1 MSKVMCN
8 EDKIMF
14 YILVPVYKVEKY
26 IKNCIESVI
35 NQSYQNFRL
44 ILIDDGSPDL
54 AGQICDKYAEN
65 DGRIHVIHQKNMG
78 QIAARSTAVKY
89 IQESCRL
96 KDAYVIF
103 LDSDDTIKL
112 GALKR
117 LVEVINREN
126 CDMIV
131 YGFDK
136 VFGDKIVSHFDNH
149 NKSSFVEVEK
159 RNLYRRVFLS
169 SEYNSVCRKAIKAE
183 LIPEK
188 NYEKYYKYLLAE
200 DLLQSIDFYKS
211 ASTVYFLQESLYNY
225 SINPNSITHSV
236 NPDNYKIDYTIREN
250 VSDFLQSE
258 DVFTEEDWKEY
269 RGFCVALIID
279 SIKTISCFNIS
290 YGEKKQFYREIKETR
305 FYKQSI
311 QGRKFKSSSKIRIQS
326 YLFEIGAY
334 RIFEIYGCL
343 RKVHG
348 KIKR

>member
-1 MSKVMCN
+1 MSKTMCG
-8 EDKIMF
+8 EDEIMF

-44 ILIDDGSPDL
+44 ILVDDGSPDL
-54 AGQICDKYAEN
+54 AGQICDEYAKN
-65 DGRIHVIHQKNMG
+65 DSRIYVIHQKNMG
-78 QIAARSTAVKY
+78 QIAARRTAVKY
-89 IQESCRL
+89 IQESCKL
-96 KDAYVIF
+96 KNAYVIF

-117 LVEVINREN
+117 LVEVIKREN

-136 VFGDKIVSHFDNH
+136 VFGDKIVSHFDDH

-200 DLLQSIDFYKS
+200 DLLQSIDFYKHS
-211 ASTVYFLQESLYNY
+211 SKVYFLQESLYNY
-225 SINPNSITHSV
+225 YVNPNSITHSV
-236 NPDNYKIDYTIREN
+236 NSNNYKIDYTIRDK
-250 VSDFLQSE
+250 VSDFLQKE
-258 DVFTEEDWKEY
+258 DVFTEEDWEEY
-269 RGFCVALIID
+269 RGFCVALIMD
-279 SIKTISCFNIS
+279 SVRRISCFDIS
-290 YGEKKQFYREIKETR
+290 YGEKKQFYQEIKETR
-305 FYKQSI
+305 FYKQSM
-311 QGRKFKSSSKIRIQS
+311 QGRKFKSSLKIRMQS
-326 YLFEIGAY
+326 YLFEIGIY
-334 RIFEIYGCL
+334 GIFEIYGCL
-343 RKVHG
+343 KKVYG